1 MQLTE
6 QENKVISDLGFEVSQ
21 IMRQINQL
29 ELEKKA
35 QATRLSD
42 RIKELEAVLTEKCQ
56 TLEALTTYW
65 VLDRPEP
72 GKKTKYR
79 KSTNEIIMVADM
91 TSDDMPSLFDK
102 ADDPE
107 SYDLDDNEEDYG
119 QTVDTMSLNELD
131 AAENEQLLL
140 PEAHGDEE
148 D

>member
-6 QENKVISDLGFEVSQ
+6 SENRVISDLGFEVSQ

-102 ADDPE
+102 ADYPE
-107 SYDLDDNEEDYG
+107 SYDLEDGNNNDESDDDIDQY
-119 QTVDTMSLNELD
+119 ELEG
-131 AAENEQLLL
+131 AGNQELL
-140 PEAHGDEE
+140 PEVFGDDDE
-148 D
+148 

>member
-79 KSTNEIIMVADM
+79 KSTGEIITVADM
-91 TSDDMPSLFDK
+91 TSDDMPGLFDETD
-102 ADDPE
+102 DDPE
-107 SYDLDDNEEDYG
+107 SYDLEDGNNNDESDDDIDQY
-119 QTVDTMSLNELD
+119 ELD